1 MSDTLV
7 HEITNLQRCHS
18 IVMGMDAEGKYTTL
32 KAKAPLAEMNRY
44 CTALSSLTS
53 GRGTFTMTFSSYE
66 LVPADVQQAL
76 LKAYEEAANEEE

>member
-1 MSDTLV
+1 MPTEAQGGVMTD
-7 HEITNLQRCHS
+7 LQGRRA

-53 GRGTFTMTFSSYE
+53 GLYCSPLRYRSATGTSSHS
-66 LVPADVQQAL
+66 P
-76 LKAYEEAANEEE
+76 